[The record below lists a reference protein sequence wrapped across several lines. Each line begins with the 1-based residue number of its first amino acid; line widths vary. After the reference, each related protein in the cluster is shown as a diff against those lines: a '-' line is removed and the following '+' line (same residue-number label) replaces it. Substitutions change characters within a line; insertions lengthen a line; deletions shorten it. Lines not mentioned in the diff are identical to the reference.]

1 MQAPPAQFASQT
13 IRLQFPKDIHFGDDI
28 FVWIAKT
35 GDIVTNMYLHV
46 QWPSDLPTIV
56 QPSAGTAMISRV
68 ELMYKNQIIE
78 RIYGENLAML
88 NDLTVPQ
95 VMQTTALTNMVGTK
109 TTTRLTDYYIRF
121 PFFIFNKGLPLLA
134 LDEAPRLHLIFN
146 PASFFTGVTTYT
158 STVTMDLYAEYIYVT
173 KPERDYFSNNRLT
186 YLTQSFELVQYRIP
200 PSTSTTT
207 YTFFPQFVNNVA
219 ELYWVIQNDSYSN
232 VYDFTNN
239 GSDHLV
245 NLRVVGDGVD
255 LVTPDYATPLYLRG
269 VQGTEFHTRVPDMR
283 FYMYSFALDPEN
295 TQIPTG
301 HLNMSAI
308 DRQQHDLTLNA
319 STSSRNIRIYARSYN
334 IFSVYK
340 GDGMTL
346 YPIIEGG
353 STIGNSNGYT
363 TGALTLTTGTAIM
376 RMYTTSS
383 QATIGSYGST
393 VDSFGNMYVVTQ
405 YAPSA
410 LTLYNQDNSRYTAST
425 YQNPLLIKYNS
436 KGFIQ
441 WIVRL
446 PSTATPINITSVSAD
461 IFSNVTVSGTY
472 INAGTTAITNADGTT
487 FAYNFAASTNGQ
499 DAFIFKVNSNGITQW
514 ASGINGNG
522 TDGTD
527 GNQPNTGYLSFTNVS
542 TDYLGNSYLAL
553 TSNSTGAAFITANAA
568 ASWTISNIG
577 TTFNGLAST
586 TYAPNA
592 YLIKYSRT
600 GAIQWVTGMA
610 GASGATGVITS
621 CVATVPQSG
630 TSVMGGWFNSTSAQP
645 FVSLLS
651 TTTAFTSTTSTGRS
665 VTKVGSGINAYLMQ
679 VNTSGTLLWIVPL
692 VSQVVQIVGVAYDTY
707 SNVISVFDF
716 YGSAVVFYNP
726 ANVFLPQTLPQS
738 GFVPNATDQFAGIV
752 KYDSSGYYKW
762 AAYAGVT
769 TATSTG
775 NINFLAC
782 ACDGYNNSFAGGYF
796 TAPTIVVYNSD
807 GSIFGTYT
815 RKGTYDGI
823 VVKYNSNGTVQWVV
837 QIGVSGGTCVVQVYS
852 VSIDPTTQNIVIT
865 GTYGSTVNPVI
876 IYTPAGVSSGVTL
889 PVTAVYEPFVIKLST

>member
-46 QWPSDLPTIV
+46 KWPSDLPTTV

-88 NDLTVPQ
+88 NDLTFPQ
-95 VMQTTALTNMVGTK
+95 VMQSTALTNMVGTK
-109 TTTRLTDYYIRF
+109 TTTNLTDYYIRF
-121 PFFIFNKGLPLLA
+121 PFFIFNKGLPLLT
-134 LDEAPRLHLIFN
+134 LDEAPRLHLVLN
-146 PASFFTGVTTYT
+146 PASFFTNVTSYT

-173 KPERDYFSNNRLT
+173 KPERDYFSKSRMT

-239 GSDHLV
+239 GADHLV
-245 NLRVVGDGVD
+245 NLRVVGDGID

-269 VQGTEFHTRVPDMR
+269 VQGVEFHTRVPDMC

-308 DRQQHDLTLNA
+308 DRQQHDLTLTA

-334 IFSVYK
+334 IFTVNQ
-340 GDGMTL
+340 GDGMSL

-363 TGALTLTTGTAIM
+363 TGTLTITSGQAIM

-383 QATIGSYGST
+383 GATVGSYGST
-393 VDSFGNMYVVTQ
+393 VDSFGNMYIVTQ
-405 YAPSA
+405 YASTA
-410 LTLYNQDNSRYTAST
+410 LTLYNQDNSKYSTST

-436 KGFIQ
+436 KGYIQ

-461 IFSNVTVSGTY
+461 IFSNVTVTGTY
-472 INAGTTAITNADGTT
+472 INAGTSAITNADGTT
-487 FAYNFAASTNGQ
+487 FSYNFAASTNGQ

-527 GNQPNTGYLSFTNVS
+527 GNQPSTGYASYTNVS

-553 TSNSTGAAFITANAA
+553 TSNSTGASFVTANATA
-568 ASWTISNIG
+568 TWTISNIG
-577 TTFNGLAST
+577 TTFNSLAST

-592 YLIKYSRT
+592 YLIKYSKT
-600 GAIQWVTGMA
+600 GGIQWVTGVA
-610 GASGATGVITS
+610 GASGSTGVVTT
-621 CVATVPQSG
+621 CVATTPQSG
-630 TSVMGGWFNSTSAQP
+630 TSVMGGWFNASTIYP
-645 FVSLLS
+645 FISSLTS
-651 TTTAFTSTTSTGRS
+651 STAFTSTTNTGLPVS
-665 VTKVGSGINAYLMQ
+665 KVGSGINSYLTQ
-679 VNTSGTLLWIVPL
+679 VNTLGTPLWCVSL
-692 VSQVVQIVGVAYDTY
+692 VAQVVQVVGVAYDTY
-707 SNVISVFDF
+707 SNVVSVIDF
-716 YGSAVVFYNP
+716 YGTAVVFSNP
-726 ANVFLPQTLPQS
+726 AQVFLSQTLPQS
-738 GFVPNATDQFAGIV
+738 GTVPNVTDQFGGIV
-752 KYDSSGYYKW
+752 KYDSAGYFKW
-762 AAYAGVT
+762 AAQAGVS
-769 TATSTG
+769 TASSTG
-775 NINFLAC
+775 NFNFLAC
-782 ACDGYNNSFAGGYF
+782 TCDGNNNSFACGYF
-796 TAPTIVVYNSD
+796 TAPTILVYNSD
-807 GSIFGTYT
+807 GSTFGTYT
-815 RKGTYDGI
+815 RKASYDGI

-837 QIGVSGGTCVVQVYS
+837 QIGVSGGTCIVQVYS
-852 VSIDPTTQNIVIT
+852 ISIDPTTQNIVIT
-865 GTYGSTVNPVI
+865 GVYTSNLNPVI
-876 IYTPAGVSSGVTL
+876 IYAPNGAPSGQTL
-889 PVTAVYEPFVIKLST
+889 PVTSVYEPFVIKLST